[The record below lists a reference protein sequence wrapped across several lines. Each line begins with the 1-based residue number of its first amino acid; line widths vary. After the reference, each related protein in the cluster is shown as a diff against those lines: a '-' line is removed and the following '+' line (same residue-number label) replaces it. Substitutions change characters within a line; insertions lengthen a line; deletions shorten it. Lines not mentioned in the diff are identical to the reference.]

1 MTSHLL
7 NLSASWRGEDHGWID
22 TSDVLYSESH
32 SVSILG
38 VYGIGIYVN
47 TLI

>member
-22 TSDVLYSESH
+22 ISDVLYRT
-32 SVSILG
+32 VSILG